1 MKNPSLSSGLFRR
14 GTLTVALATFLTT
27 LAFAQPPVD
36 PVLSPSPLNEVLQT
50 DSGLLELR
58 DRQINVFVRFE
69 QPSVA
74 EFVIS
79 QQARGLSRPSGA
91 QQRGHARALEVQQ
104 RNHRQQLERM
114 GVDVVHEFRVAANG
128 LQLRATPNQ
137 IRKIQQMPGVVSVHA
152 VELHEPMNVDS
163 VPWVGAVEAWA
174 DPGATGRD
182 MVIAVI
188 DTGIDYFHEGMGG
201 SGNPQDF
208 ADNDPTVLDPTVFPN
223 EKVIGG
229 WDFAGTNYNA
239 GDPNNNVPMPDP
251 DPVDENFHGTHVA
264 GSAAGWATD
273 QVGYGVAPD
282 ALLYALKVFG
292 VAGSTALTS
301 AAIER
306 ALDPN
311 QDGSTDD
318 AVEVINM
325 SLGSNFGDPNS
336 VTTLTSQAAAE
347 LGVIVVSSAGN
358 AGNVPYIL
366 GSPAVAPDGI
376 AVAASVPGNRLSPV
390 VQVTAP
396 AQIADDYS
404 AVEGSSPV
412 RVADVAP
419 LSGQIVPA
427 EPLEACGPLDNPAA
441 IAGNIAL
448 IIRGG
453 CPFND
458 KHVNAQ
464 NAGATA
470 VIVFN
475 NAGAPIVMGGVTGAT
490 IPGLMIS
497 QADGELINPVAAVET
512 VEATLDL
519 APNDD
524 VADTITGFSSR
535 GPGAGGST
543 FKPDVAAPGQSIVS
557 HGFGTGTGAFTSSGT
572 SMSAPHVAGL
582 AAIMRE
588 LHPNLPATSIK
599 AMIMNATETSY
610 QDGVAGASVPFP
622 ITAQGTGVIRVDRA
636 ARLSSYAKPAGVSFG
651 RLNPSAQAGVTRQI
665 RIRNLS
671 DEVRSFTIE
680 HVPAQNPAGVEVRL
694 LSGSPVVVAPNGQAT
709 VSVQLRLRPGQMSPD
724 PGFFSQREADGWFI
738 FDDGIDRLRVGYLGV
753 VDPASRMT
761 VRSGGPGA
769 ANVRNAGMASGVVQG
784 FTLAGT
790 GDEALN
796 DGQTAIDSFGFRTVA
811 DQVHFGLATKAPW
824 ESMSALFVFIDVDL
838 TFDGVPD
845 FTLAAADLGAFVG
858 GNDGR
863 VVTAVLGGPIR
874 FFANADLNDRV
885 AVLPFLASDF
895 LPPGQ
900 TAFNY
905 TLEVLDRRNGTT
917 GIQSGFIDLAD
928 EIGLSAPGFT
938 LAAGESQQV
947 EVSRPGEVLWLLPN
961 DEAKDQA
968 RIQRVR

>member
-1 MKNPSLSSGLFRR
+1 
-14 GTLTVALATFLTT
+14 
-27 LAFAQPPVD
+27 
-36 PVLSPSPLNEVLQT
+36 
-50 DSGLLELR
+50 
-58 DRQINVFVRFE
+58 
-69 QPSVA
+69 
-74 EFVIS
+74 
-79 QQARGLSRPSGA
+79 
-91 QQRGHARALEVQQ
+91 
-104 RNHRQQLERM
+104 
-114 GVDVVHEFRVAANG
+114 
-128 LQLRATPNQ
+128 
-137 IRKIQQMPGVVSVHA
+137 QQMPGVVSVHA
-152 VELHEPMNVDS
+152 VELHEPMNVES
-163 VPWVGAVEAWA
+163 VPWIGAVEAWA
-174 DPGATGRD
+174 DPGATGSG
-182 MVIAVI
+182 VTIAVI
-188 DTGIDYFHEGMGG
+188 DTGIDYFHLGMGG
-201 SGNPQDF
+201 SGDPQDF
-208 ADNDPTVLDPTVFPN
+208 ADNDPTMVDPAFFPN

-229 WDFAGTNYNA
+229 WDFAGTDFNA
-239 GDPNNNVPMPDP
+239 GDPDNNTPMPDP

-292 VAGSTALTS
+292 ASGSTFLTS
-301 AAIER
+301 AGIER

-311 QDGSTDD
+311 QDGSVDD
-318 AVEVINM
+318 ALEVINM

-396 AQIADDYS
+396 EEIADDFS

-419 LSGQIVPA
+419 LSGEIVPA
-427 EPLEACGPLDNPAA
+427 EPLLACGPLDNPAA

-448 IIRGG
+448 IVRGD

-464 NAGATA
+464 EAGATA
-470 VIVFN
+470 VIVFD
-475 NAGAPIVMGGVTGAT
+475 NAGAPIVMGGVTDAT
-490 IPGLMIS
+490 IPGVMIS
-497 QADGELINPVAAVET
+497 LADGQLINSVAAVET
-512 VEATLDL
+512 VDAIIDL

-535 GPGAGGST
+535 GPGAGGSI
-543 FKPDVAAPGQSIVS
+543 FKPDVAAPGQSIAS
-557 HGFGTGTGAFTSSGT
+557 HGFGTGTGAFIASGT

-588 LHPNLPATSIK
+588 LHPGLSATAIK
-599 AMIMNATETSY
+599 AMIMNSTETSY
-610 QDGVAGASVPFP
+610 QDGVAGASMPFP

-636 ARLSSYAKPAGVSFG
+636 TKLSSYAKPAGVSFG
-651 RLNPSAQAGVTRQI
+651 RLNPSAQAGVTRQV
-665 RIRNLS
+665 RLQNLS
-671 DEVRSFTIE
+671 GETRTFTAE
-680 HVPAQNPAGVEVRL
+680 HVPAQNPTGVEVRL
-694 LSGSPVVVAPNGQAT
+694 LDDAPVVIGPYGKAT
-709 VSVQLRLRPGQMSPD
+709 VPVQMRLNPAQMSPD
-724 PGFFSQREADGWFI
+724 PGNFSQREADGWFV
-738 FDDGIDRLRVGYLGV
+738 FDDGVDTLRVAYMGV

-761 VRSGGPGA
+761 VRSGGRLA
-769 ANVRNAGMASGVVQG
+769 ANVRNAGMTSGVVQG

-790 GDEALN
+790 GDEVLS
-796 DGQTAIDSFGFRTVA
+796 DGQTAIDAFGFRRVGN
-811 DQVHFGLATKAPW
+811 QVHFGLATQDPW
-824 ESMSALFVFIDVDL
+824 ESMSALMVFIDVDL

-845 FTLAAADLGAFVG
+845 FTLAAADLGAFQG

-885 AVLPFLASDF
+885 AVLPFLAADF
-895 LPPGQ
+895 LPGGQ

-905 TLEVLDRRNGTT
+905 TLEVFDRRNGTT
-917 GIQSGFIDLAD
+917 GIQTGFVDLAD
-928 EIGLSAPGFT
+928 EIVLSTPAFVLP
-938 LAAGESQQV
+938 AGQSQRV
-947 EVSRPGEVLWLLPN
+947 EVSAAGDVLWLLPN
-961 DEAKDQA
+961 DEAPDQA
-968 RIQRVR
+968 KTQRVR